1 MSIVRQ
7 LGARVQLYCRWW
19 GGTKDKSSLLRR
31 RSSLATSLSLT
42 LHTLVGWSKIG
53 WQFLTELD
61 CWKVFLLTV
70 VDRSCLATTL
80 EIIFSTGALRLLDQF
95 REGSRAWWTPIW
107 QMRKLLYCYSISLIR
122 VRSDDPNYDIE
133 GDGDGVCREAD
144 SLVPA
149 WLRK

>member
-7 LGARVQLYCRWW
+7 LGACVQLYCHWW

-70 VDRSCLATTL
+70 VDRTRSCLATTL

-95 REGSRAWWTPIW
+95 REGSRAW
-107 QMRKLLYCYSISLIR
+107 CYPSGKRENSCNSISLR

-133 GDGDGVCREAD
+133 GDGEAVCREAD